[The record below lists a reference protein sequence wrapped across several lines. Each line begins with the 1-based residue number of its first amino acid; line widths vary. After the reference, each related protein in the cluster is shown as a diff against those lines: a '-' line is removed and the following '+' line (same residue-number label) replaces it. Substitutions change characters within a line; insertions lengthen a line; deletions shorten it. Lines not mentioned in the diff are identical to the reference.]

1 MSQISIQYP
10 STLPPTEILQR
21 MYALGQY
28 LQAHGVRIA
37 WNGYQAV
44 FQGSYMFVS
53 VTGRMVVGQGG
64 VAIVADDPGFLWRGK
79 AESWLREKLAEYLNP
94 GLPLTALR
102 RG

>member
-1 MSQISIQYP
+1 
-10 STLPPTEILQR
+10 

-53 VTGRMVVGQGG
+53 ISGRMIVSHGG
-64 VAIVADDPGFLWRGK
+64 VTAVADDPGFLWREK
-79 AESWLREKLAEYLNP
+79 ARGWLMEKLAEYLNP

-102 RG
+102 RS